1 MADELSTPLGRGKK
15 TRRRADFVPA
25 KISKLPIARI
35 VFAILGV
42 IFVAIIGRLVLVD
55 DPQGGRPQASIDIA
69 AISPT
74 NEVANAITAVQ
85 TTNPSIVV
93 ETTRELNN
101 GISITTIGDDVPDA
115 TTIGSS
121 IGIAALTGFGVL
133 PDLIEETQN
142 GPIPRVGPTGETP
155 FRAYARPS
163 ISTQSSDGKPMIA
176 IIVTGMGLSESG
188 TLDAIEKLPDNIT
201 LAFAP
206 YGRSLQRT
214 AGAARTGG
222 HELVLEVP
230 LEPFDYPQND
240 PGPQTLLTG
249 QPPRANLDRLFWLF
263 ARFGGYIG
271 TINHMG
277 ARFTASAADFGPMME
292 ELGTRGLGYI
302 DDGTS
307 NRSLAG
313 NLAKNNRVP
322 FGRVDVRLDEKPSR
336 TAILEQLAA
345 LESRATKNGSAI
357 GIASA
362 LPVSIQTI
370 ADWAKELQGRDVLLV
385 PISALMSDP

>member
-1 MADELSTPLGRGKK
+1 MADELSKPLGRGKS
-15 TRRRADFVPA
+15 RRRTDIIPPKVR
-25 KISKLPIARI
+25 KLPIARI
-35 VFAILGV
+35 AFGLLGV
-42 IFVAIIGRLVLVD
+42 IFIALIGRIILVD
-55 DPQGGRPQASIDIA
+55 DPEGGRPGASIDIS
-69 AISPT
+69 AISAT
-74 NEVANAITAVQ
+74 NEVANAVTAA
-85 TTNPSIVV
+85 PSSGTPIVIDTV
-93 ETTRELNN
+93 EESQN
-101 GISITTIGDDVPDA
+101 GVSITIVGDDIPDSA
-115 TTIGSS
+115 IGTS
-121 IGIAALTGFGVL
+121 IGVAALTGFGVI

-142 GPIPRVGPTGETP
+142 GPIPRMGPTGETP
-155 FRAYARPS
+155 FIAYARPS
-163 ISTQSSDGKPMIA
+163 ISIQSAEGKPLIA

-206 YGRSLQRT
+206 YGRTLQRT

-222 HELVLEVP
+222 HELILEIP

-277 ARFTASAADFGPMME
+277 ARFTASAADFAPMME

-302 DDGTS
+302 DDGSS
-307 NRSLAG
+307 NRSLAS

-322 FGRVDVRLDEKPSR
+322 FGRAEVRLDANPSR
-336 TAILEQLAA
+336 TAILEQLTA
-345 LESRATKNGSAI
+345 LENRAAKSGSAI

-370 ADWAKELQGRDVLLV
+370 ANWAKELEGRGILLV
-385 PISALMSDP
+385 PVSTLMSHP